1 MAFMGGG
8 NPISVAANF
17 RLVFDTRSAARTATK
32 YDAALASMA
41 NKGNQAMQ
49 GANVKLQQEHARLLL
64 KVQKDNDIANETFKT
79 RTDAIFNHVNRKS
92 QQAFR
97 DAKKA
102 QLEAAKGPRGG
113 TSSREYK
120 EAEKAYTASIA
131 AMDAANKKY
140 VASVRALNLNAG
152 GGIFDREAFGSMNI
166 DERKLA
172 IEATKE
178 QIGLTEINSEQHQ
191 ILTQWLEEQLL
202 VDRQITA
209 AEKDRNKV
217 IRQGSYLIRQ
227 SAREME
233 MGMSK
238 NNVKLREFKQNLM
251 EANMQLNQMANTIK
265 MGLTQA
271 LMTSAIVLV
280 SFGFKLS
287 RLTEQFREFEQELM
301 NANSIWQESNEVLY
315 QASDTIVEFSTQ
327 YGIALNDAT
336 EGLYQMASAGLE
348 AAEAQAILKDTL
360 LLSMAVQGDH
370 ETLSKLTI
378 QTIKGF
384 GLEMSDSAELTDKFA
399 YAINMSLLEWQ
410 DLSSAVKFAMPFF
423 VSTGQSVE
431 QLLGALEILT
441 NRALEAGIA
450 GRGLRQ
456 ALAQFAKHA
465 DDNTAAFRKMGI
477 EILNNEGEFKQ
488 FTEIAKE
495 FSDQFGQNI
504 NDTEMMTKL
513 LEDLNVRG
521 ATAFIHLVQNA
532 DEFSHAVDDL
542 ANSQGAAKDMADIQ
556 NQSLDNQITVL
567 KNAAAASFFMSD
579 ATYENLGAMNEFDY
593 LLQTAVQ
600 DLREFLFVQTET
612 GLILNETGENLK
624 TLVNEVLKQFIL
636 LAREAYVVIAE
647 FAASGNNLSGVI
659 EALVLPLRLM
669 VRILGRLG
677 EGTLEAIV
685 MFKIM
690 NTVLPMNTLYMMANA
705 QAQITL
711 GSTTGTLQMQMAGL
725 AASLALINAFWF
737 AGFLLM
743 SKQEEG
749 YYALGNALIFLAGAM
764 QVFALA
770 KGLVDPVTLGIG
782 MLVGGAAAVWFARM
796 MTSAMTPPKMDYE
809 PLEPL
814 DPAEFSTT
822 MDTGGRFMPRYMS
835 YDGGGYTPEHGFAM
849 LQKGETVKS
858 KTQNMQSG
866 GEQPIVINIQGDVYD
881 ADNFTEKIAEVLPR
895 VAIEQENKGMMY

>member
-17 RLVFDTRSAARTATK
+17 RLVFDTRSAARTATR
-32 YDAALASMA
+32 YDAALAQMA
-41 NKGNQAMQ
+41 NKGQQSMQ
-49 GANVKLQQEHARLLL
+49 TANVKLQREHAKLLI
-64 KVQKDNDIANETFKT
+64 KVQKDNDVANEKFKT
-79 RTDAIFNHVNRKS
+79 RTDSIFNHVNRKS
-92 QQAFR
+92 QEAFR
-97 DAKKA
+97 NAKKA
-102 QLEAAKGPRGG
+102 QLEAAKGPKGG
-113 TSSREYK
+113 ISSKKYRM
-120 EAEKAYTASIA
+120 AEKEYTASIA
-131 AMDAANKKY
+131 AMDIANKRY
-140 VASVRALNLNAG
+140 IASVRALNLTAG
-152 GGIFDREAFGSMNI
+152 KGIFDAEAFGSGNAN
-166 DERKLA
+166 ERKLA

-178 QIGLTEINSEQHQ
+178 QIGLEGISIEQQQ
-191 ILTQWLEEQLL
+191 ILTEWLEEQLAL
-202 VDRQITA
+202 DRMITA
-209 AEKDRNKV
+209 AEKDRNRV

-227 SAREME
+227 SAREMKQ
-233 MGMSK
+233 GMTE
-238 NNVKLREFKQNLM
+238 NNIKLKQYRQNLM
-251 EANMQLNQMANTIK
+251 EANMQLNQMTNTIK

-315 QASDTIVEFSTQ
+315 QASDTIVQFSTQ

-348 AAEAQAILKDTL
+348 ASEAQAILKDTL

-384 GLEMSDSAELTDKFA
+384 GLQMSDSAELTDKFA

-532 DEFSHAVDDL
+532 DEFSSAVDDL
-542 ANSQGAAKDMADIQ
+542 ANAQGASKAMADVQ
-556 NQSLDNQITVL
+556 NTSLENQITVL

-593 LLQTAVQ
+593 LLQVAVQ

-624 TLVNEVLKQFIL
+624 NLVNEVLKQFIM
-636 LAREAYVVIAE
+636 LAREAYEVIAV

-669 VRILGRLG
+669 VQLLGALG
-677 EGTLEAIV
+677 AGTLEAIV

-690 NTVLPMNTLYMMANA
+690 NTILPMNTLFMMANA

-711 GSTTGTLQMQMAGL
+711 GETTGMLQMQMAGL
-725 AASLALINAFWF
+725 AAGLALINAFYF

-743 SKQEEG
+743 NKQSEG
-749 YYALGNALIFLAGAM
+749 YYALGNALIFAAGAM

-782 MLVGGAAAVWFARM
+782 MVVGGLAAVWFARQ
-796 MTSAMTPPKMDYE
+796 MTSAMTPPTMDYE

-814 DPAEFSTT
+814 DAADFSTT

-849 LQKGETVKS
+849 LQKGETVTS
-858 KTQNMQSG
+858 KTANMQTPS
-866 GEQPIVINIQGDVYD
+866 EPIVINIQGDVYD

-895 VAIEQENKGMMY
+895 VAIEQQNKGMMY

>member
-1 MAFMGGG
+1 MGGG

-41 NKGNQAMQ
+41 NKGSQAMQ

-64 KVQKDNDIANETFKT
+64 KVQKDNDTANETFKT

-113 TSSREYK
+113 TSSREYQK
-120 EAEKAYTASIA
+120 AEKAYTASIA

-191 ILTQWLEEQLL
+191 ILTEWLEEQLL

-315 QASDTIVEFSTQ
+315 QASDTIVQFSTQ

-556 NQSLDNQITVL
+556 NQSLENQWMVM

-690 NTVLPMNTLYMMANA
+690 NTIIPTNTLFMMANA
-705 QAQITL
+705 QAQATL
-711 GSTTGTLQMQMAGL
+711 GVTTGTLQMQMAGL
-725 AASLALINAFWF
+725 AAGLAIINGFWF

-743 SKQEEG
+743 SKQEDA
-749 YYALGNALIFLAGAM
+749 YYALGNALIFVAGAM
-764 QVFALA
+764 QIFALA

-782 MLVGGAAAVWFARM
+782 MLVGGAAAVWFARQ

>member
-1 MAFMGGG
+1 MGGG

-532 DEFSHAVDDL
+532 DEFSHAVEDL
-542 ANSQGAAKDMADIQ
+542 ANSQGASKAMADEQ
-556 NQSLDNQITVL
+556 NTSLENQITVL
-567 KNAAAASFFMSD
+567 KNAASASFFMSD

>member
-1 MAFMGGG
+1 MGGG